1 MIFRS
6 SARPSVNAAGPGL
19 QNQGRFDFVDILVL
33 HGRNAVEASSRRN
46 ALRPEFLATPRPN
59 DQIRFPRDHLLSC
72 HNTVLGCA
80 LVSMIGEDVDA
91 AGDLDELRDPA
102 NSRDQR
108 IVPFLE
114 EYPWPLR

>member
-33 HGRNAVEASSRRN
+33 HGRNAAEASSHRN

-59 DQIRFPRDHLLSC
+59 DQIRFTRDHLLSY
-72 HNTVLGCA
+72 HTTVLACA
-80 LVSMIGEDVDA
+80 LVSMISEDLDA
-91 AGDLDELRDPA
+91 AGDFDKLKDQS
-102 NSRDQR
+102 NSREQLN
-108 IVPFLE
+108 VPFLNA
-114 EYPWPLR
+114 